1 MPSAIMKPR
10 HLLILTGILAALLG
24 QPATAQTPAYWNQY
38 RGPHGDGTTE
48 MSSLPS
54 EWSESDHIRWKL
66 PIDGKA
72 WSSPV
77 VWGNQVWVTNATPD
91 GKTLSAICVDLKSGE
106 VIFDEVIFEIEEPQ
120 FCIERNSYAS
130 STPVIE
136 EGRIYLHYGAH
147 GTACIDT
154 STFKTL
160 WTRQDLECDHF
171 RGPGSSPILWND
183 LLILTFDGADV
194 QYITALNKA
203 TGASVW
209 RTDRGFNYGTDNG
222 DAMKAYST
230 PQIAKVADRLELVSP
245 SAGATA
251 SYDPATGKEYWRV
264 SSGGM
269 NAATRPVIQD
279 GLAYLGTADGGFK
292 FFAVKLGGSGDVTD
306 SHVAWQVAKG
316 APRYS
321 SPIWVDGK
329 IYVGNEK
336 GILTCLDAQTGKGI
350 WQERVGGLFMPS
362 PLFADGKIYF
372 FAEEGD
378 CFVLEP
384 GDEFKL
390 LSHNKIDGEIM
401 ASPAIA
407 DGCILLRTKTAL
419 YCIE

>member
-1 MPSAIMKPR
+1 MKPFN
-10 HLLILTGILAALLG
+10 LLMLAGIFAVNFCQFAE
-24 QPATAQTPAYWNQY
+24 AQQPAYWNQY

-48 MSSLPS
+48 VASLPT
-54 EWSESDHIRWKL
+54 EWSESTNVRWKL

-77 VWGNQVWVTNATPD
+77 VWEDQVWVTNATPD
-91 GKTLSAICVDLKSGE
+91 GKKLSAICIDLESGD
-106 VIFDEVIFEIEEPQ
+106 VVFDEVVFEVEEPQ

-136 EGRIYLHYGAH
+136 AGKIYLHYGAH
-147 GTACIDT
+147 GTACVDT
-154 STFKTL
+154 ETFKTI
-160 WTRQDLECDHF
+160 WTRRDLECDHF

-203 TGASVW
+203 TGETVW
-209 RTDRGFNYGTDNG
+209 RTDREFNYGTDNG

-230 PQIAKVADRLELVSP
+230 PHVVTVGERLELVSA

-269 NAATRPVIQD
+269 NAATRPVIKN
-279 GLAYLGTADGGFK
+279 GLAFLGTADGGYK
-292 FFAVKLGGSGDVTD
+292 FFAVKLGGSGDVTE
-306 SHVAWQVAKG
+306 SHVAWKVAKG

-336 GILTCLDAQTGKGI
+336 GILTCLDAETGKGI

-362 PLFADGKIYF
+362 PIYAGGKIYF
-372 FAEEGD
+372 FSEEGE

-384 GDEFKL
+384 GTEYKL
-390 LSHNKIDGEIM
+390 VAQNKIDGEIM

-407 DGCILLRTKTAL
+407 GQSILLRTKDAL
-419 YCIE
+419 YCIQ

>member
-1 MPSAIMKPR
+1 MLA
-10 HLLILTGILAALLG
+10 GIFAVTFCQFAE
-24 QPATAQTPAYWNQY
+24 AQQPAYWNQY

-48 MSSLPS
+48 VASLPT
-54 EWSESDHIRWKL
+54 EWSESTNVRWKL

-77 VWGNQVWVTNATPD
+77 VWEDQVWVTNATPD
-91 GKTLSAICVDLKSGE
+91 GKKLSAICIDLESGD
-106 VIFDEVIFEIEEPQ
+106 VVFDEVVFEVEEPQ

-136 EGRIYLHYGAH
+136 AGKIYLHYGAH
-147 GTACIDT
+147 GTACVDT
-154 STFKTL
+154 ETFKTI

-203 TGASVW
+203 TGETVW
-209 RTDRGFNYGTDNG
+209 RTDREFNYGTDNG

-230 PQIAKVADRLELVSP
+230 PHVVTVGERLELVSA

-269 NAATRPVIQD
+269 NAATRPVIKD
-279 GLAYLGTADGGFK
+279 GLAFLGTADGGYK
-292 FFAVKLGGSGDVTD
+292 FFAVKLGGSGDVTE
-306 SHVAWQVAKG
+306 SHVAWKVAKG

-321 SPIWVDGK
+321 SPIWV
-329 IYVGNEK
+329 
-336 GILTCLDAQTGKGI
+336 
-350 WQERVGGLFMPS
+350 
-362 PLFADGKIYF
+362 
-372 FAEEGD
+372 
-378 CFVLEP
+378 
-384 GDEFKL
+384 
-390 LSHNKIDGEIM
+390 LSLIHI
-401 ASPAIA
+401 
-407 DGCILLRTKTAL
+407 
-419 YCIE
+419 

>member
-1 MPSAIMKPR
+1 MKR
-10 HLLILTGILAALLG
+10 FNLLILAGFFVGSFCHSTM
-24 QPATAQTPAYWNQY
+24 AQSPAYWNQY
-38 RGPHGDGTTE
+38 RGPHGDGTAEVT
-48 MSSLPS
+48 SLPAQ
-54 EWSESDHIRWKL
+54 WSESENVRWKL

-77 VWGNQVWVTNATPD
+77 VWGDHVWVTNATPD
-91 GKTLSAICVDLKSGE
+91 GKKLSAICIELKSGK
-106 VIFDEVIFEIEEPQ
+106 VLFDEVIFEIEEPQ

-130 STPVIE
+130 STPVVE
-136 EGRIYLHYGAH
+136 EGKIYLHFGAH
-147 GTACIDT
+147 GTACVDT
-154 STFKTL
+154 ETFKTL
-160 WTRQDLECDHF
+160 WTRKDLECDHF
-171 RGPGSSPILWND
+171 RGPGSSPILWKD

-194 QYITALNKA
+194 QYLTALNKK
-203 TGASVW
+203 TGETVW
-209 RTDRGFNYGTDNG
+209 RTDREFNYGTDNG

-230 PQIAKVADRLELVSP
+230 PQIVDVADRIELVSP

-251 SYDPATGKEYWRV
+251 SYDPATGEEYWRV

-269 NAATRPVIQD
+269 NAATRPVIKD
-279 GLAYLGTADGGFK
+279 GLAFLGTADGGYK
-292 FFAVKLGGSGDVTD
+292 FFAVKLGGSGDVTE

-362 PLFADGKIYF
+362 PIYADGKIYF

-384 GDEFKL
+384 GEEFKL
-390 LSHNKIDGEIM
+390 LAHNKIDGEIM

-407 DGCILLRTKTAL
+407 DNSILLRTKDAL
-419 YCIE
+419 YCIQ